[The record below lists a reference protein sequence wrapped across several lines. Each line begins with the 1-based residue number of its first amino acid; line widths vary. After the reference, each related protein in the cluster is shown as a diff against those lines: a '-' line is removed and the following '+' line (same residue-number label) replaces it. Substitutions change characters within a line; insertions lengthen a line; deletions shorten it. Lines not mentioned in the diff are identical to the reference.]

1 MSVRRIR
8 LWYRYGLAPERL
20 SVKITPSK
28 LRDFFK
34 SPEAYTS
41 VLLYGSDCSRVGLYT
56 QKILD
61 LMNRNGEF
69 VIHRMVFAQ
78 VAKDPE
84 QLLVNMMTV
93 PMFNQKSLILLT
105 DAKDALGADFKAA
118 LEKINPQHC
127 YVIIQARELPGASTL
142 KDYYN
147 RHKTFAAV
155 GCYKEDSVGPVV
167 DDFLSQHGIS
177 HTKEAFRLLCD
188 SLQQGSACIQSELE
202 KLLLYLGK
210 DKNLSTEDVQK
221 SLATDLDPVLDD
233 LCVAIAD
240 GNLEDFLKLA
250 DALFQNK
257 IAPVLIIRSCLKYF
271 MRVEYLIRKTRDGE
285 SIDQAMRS
293 IQPPVFFRLVPRLKK
308 HALSL
313 PYKTVQLILGRLL
326 ETEIQC
332 KLSDTTQEMI
342 FKYLMCSLTLLV
354 KRVVDRQTTSTR
366 PRPPTAASHHQ
377 S

>member
-1 MSVRRIR
+1 M
-8 LWYRYGLAPERL
+8 YRLAPERL

-28 LRDFFK
+28 LWDFFK

-41 VLLYGSDCSRVGLYT
+41 VLLYGSDCSRIGLYT

-61 LMNRNGEF
+61 HMNRNGEF

-93 PMFNQKSLILLT
+93 PMFDQKSLILLT
-105 DAKDALGADFKAA
+105 DAKDPLGADLKAA
-118 LEKINPQHC
+118 LQNINPKHC
-127 YVIIQARELPGASTL
+127 YVIIQARELPGASSL

-147 RHKTFAAV
+147 NHKTFAAV

-167 DDFLSQHGIS
+167 ADFLSRHDIS
-177 HTKEAFRLLCD
+177 HTREAFRLLCD
-188 SLQQGSACIQSELE
+188 LLQQGSACIQSELK
-202 KLLLYLGK
+202 KLLLYLGTN
-210 DKNLSTEDVQK
+210 KNLSIEDVQK

-271 MRVEYLIRKTRDGE
+271 MRVEYLIRKTSDGE
-285 SIDQAMRS
+285 SIDQVIRS

-308 HALSL
+308 HASSL
-313 PYKTVQLILGRLL
+313 PYKTVQVILGRLL
-326 ETEIQC
+326 EAEIQC
-332 KLSDTTQEMI
+332 KLSDTTQETT
-342 FKYLMCSLTLLV
+342 FKYLMCALTLLV
-354 KRVVDRQTTSTR
+354 KRVVNRKTASTGAR
-366 PRPPTAASHHQ
+366 SLISAHYSPYGS
-377 S
+377 